1 MSDESRQLVLHTSLL
16 RPVLW
21 GGADRRLVVPLWTLV
36 ILLVLGTPTHPLTL
50 SVALLLGIGGH
61 AALVRAAKADPYWF
75 DIYWRT
81 LRYQAFYP
89 AQSSVKT
96 PPCRVFPSVPRP

>member
-1 MSDESRQLVLHTSLL
+1 MSDEPRQLVLHTSLL

-21 GGADRRLVVPLWTLV
+21 GGTDRRLVVPLWTLV
-36 ILLVLGTPTHPLTL
+36 ILLILGTPTHPLTL
-50 SVALLLGIGGH
+50 SLALLLGIGGH

-81 LRYQAFYP
+81 LLYQDFYL
-89 AQSSVKT
+89 AQGSVQSS
-96 PPCRVFPSVPRP
+96 PRPVRPSIPRR